1 MKVHS
6 TFIHNSQNWKQSKC
20 LSLSR
25 WLSKLWYTRT
35 MEYYS
40 AIIRNEFLISII
52 IEMDLEWVRLSGKKK
67 TTLKSLHTVW
77 FHLYQRCHLLYQFS
91 SIQSCLTATPWTAAC
106 QASLSITNSCLLKLM
121 SVESLIL
128 HLKWQTYRI
137 KNKLL
142 PEVRETGG
150 CDYKGHQEGS
160 LCWWNC
166 SVSWYGDEYLNLHL
180 WWNYIE
186 PTTFV
191 CAHRF
196 F

>member
-1 MKVHS
+1 MILCLKAKYQKTINHWREFPLEPTRSLVSYLHFS
-6 TFIHNSQNWKQSKC
+6 LRALVLFRFLSLKLSLIFPPLFRNSQA
-20 LSLSR
+20 L
-25 WLSKLWYTRT
+25 
-35 MEYYS
+35 
-40 AIIRNEFLISII
+40 LI
-52 IEMDLEWVRLSGKKK
+52 
-67 TTLKSLHTVW
+67 
-77 FHLYQRCHLLYQFS
+77 
-91 SIQSCLTATPWTAAC
+91 
-106 QASLSITNSCLLKLM
+106 
-121 SVESLIL
+121 VESLIL

-166 SVSWYGDEYLNLHL
+166 SVSWYDDEYLNLHL

-191 CAHRF
+191 CTHRF
-196 F
+196 FKNWGNLNKISRL